1 MTKNYAKEFNEWM
14 ASIGNIH
21 YTNDNMM
28 ARAFQII
35 ENNNEKV

>member
-21 YTNDNMM
+21 YPNDNMM

-35 ENNNEKV
+35 EDNEKI